1 MPLRPAGITV
11 ESDVLA
17 AGVGLAD
24 SVRVQAKYA
33 TMPALTGLR
42 GVAAIWVVVFH
53 LFWPGADP
61 VTRAGY
67 LGVDIFFIL
76 SGFVLSHVYVR
87 REDLLT
93 RSGYLR
99 FLLTRLARIYP
110 LHLATLIFLLFVVAA
125 LPGFAQYSRPGSFGL
140 TAFIANV
147 FLVQNWGRHPVLG
160 WNRPT
165 WSLSA
170 EWFAYL
176 LFPIFVLVLRRLGR
190 GALSLVL
197 AMICLAA
204 TAAGTMLIEKHNLA
218 GVGAAGMLR
227 MAGEFSAGC
236 FLYHGFAGGFRLAPK
251 VGYVVAVSTL
261 LAVDS
266 GLPLQGLSL
275 FSFATIV
282 LLCAQ
287 DDNLVSRALSS
298 RAIVYLGEISYSVYL
313 LHWILIEIGY
323 WICQTEH
330 LKIRWRL
337 MFACI
342 TLAVMAPASFRYIEE
357 PARRWGR
364 RVAATDVVP
373 DFIGRQTRSSRL
385 S

>member
-1 MPLRPAGITV
+1 
-11 ESDVLA
+11 
-17 AGVGLAD
+17 
-24 SVRVQAKYA
+24 
-33 TMPALTGLR
+33 MPALTGLR
-42 GVAAIWVVVFH
+42 GVAAIWVVLFH
-53 LFWPGADP
+53 LFWPGVDP
-61 VTRAGY
+61 LTRAGY

-76 SGFVLSHVYVR
+76 SGFVLSHVYLRKEELV
-87 REDLLT
+87 T

-110 LHLATLIFLLFVVAA
+110 LHLATLILLLFVVVA
-125 LPGFAQYSRPGSFGL
+125 LPGFTHYLRPGSFGL
-140 TAFIANV
+140 SAFIANL

-176 LFPIFVLVLRRLGR
+176 LFPFCVLLLRKLKHR
-190 GALSLVL
+190 AVSLAFAV
-197 AMICLAA
+197 ICLAA
-204 TAAGTMLIEKHNLA
+204 TAALTMLIGKHDLA

-227 MAGEFSAGC
+227 MGGEFAAGC
-236 FLYHGFAGGFRLAPK
+236 FLYHAFAGGFRLVPA
-251 VGYVVAVSTL
+251 VGYVVAISTL
-261 LAVDS
+261 LAVDC
-266 GLPLQGLSL
+266 GLPLQSLSL
-275 FSFATIV
+275 LSFATIV

-287 DDNLVSRALSS
+287 GNNLVSMALSS
-298 RAIVYLGEISYSVYL
+298 RPIVYLGEISYSVYL

-330 LKIRWRL
+330 LRVRWRFV
-337 MFACI
+337 FACVA
-342 TLAVMAPASFRYIEE
+342 LVVMAPASFRYIEE

-364 RVAATDVVP
+364 RIAA
-373 DFIGRQTRSSRL
+373 IGMPSDLVGTRISSSSL